1 MYATIGTIQGNTVF
15 TNDYSLERFS
25 GRKVIITVLEEEN
38 QFSTVSDDKLFAL
51 SDSLISQ
58 NMEAYK
64 ELTKFIP
71 AL

>member
-1 MYATIGTIQGNTVF
+1 MTIGTIQGNTVF

-64 ELTKFIP
+64 ELAKFITT
-71 AL
+71 L

>member
-1 MYATIGTIQGNTVF
+1 MTIGAIQGNTVF

-25 GRKVIITVLEEEN
+25 GRKVIITVLEKEN
-38 QFSTVSDDKLFAL
+38 QFSTVSDDKLFVL

-64 ELTKFIP
+64 ELAK
-71 AL
+71 